1 MNSGQPQT
9 IARIDNFWGG
19 EDDDEVNPEYHE
31 YYKNLLEQAE
41 KFTASII
48 GYDFLKENGKQYTA
62 YKIHVTINY
71 EEYAIHKRF
80 SKFENL
86 RDLLKDNYPDLNFKQ
101 IPFPEKSFF
110 SFWKPDVVEKIVKRQ
125 KGLNDFLQ
133 YVLQNCKMYGIFE
146 LLEFLQVR
154 EKLKAMGSHTSSH
167 LSMDKSYATNS
178 QEIARMAQYLDQLN
192 NNPDDI
198 SKTLKEMEHFY
209 ISSRPRLS
217 PDVCKTL
224 LVGKIVQGKLK
235 SQGLIHFCGRYS
247 AETNSHLICVIGLE
261 FLAALMDH
269 QKCQDAD
276 HFISVFGNLS
286 REMIEHLNLTA
297 HTEEKVK
304 TNCKSH
310 AFALVDAYLSR
321 NPKLSAGAILKSQ
334 SALQQFDLWKRRN
347 KTSSLVAERYQ
358 VSGKLNDME
367 EVADFSLSP
376 QNHVVDQLVDFPSDP
391 EKLISIS
398 KEEWVP
404 LYKEEDIK
412 IKYYKS
418 KALSITVRSLGD
430 MESCIRELA
439 RGVDYRMLCDE
450 SKKVK
455 ELDIDIFI
463 QLVKVKFDQP
473 PFRYLVFLNERKIE
487 DNMGEDATILEKPSK
502 DYAIMLTDSELLVK
516 RFTSIVVKYDNKSK
530 GKKKKIKLQ
539 ILNQDQGSRGLQ
551 DFLLKDSGKLIIEG
565 CKKLLEDITR

>member
-1 MNSGQPQT
+1 M
-9 IARIDNFWGG
+9 
-19 EDDDEVNPEYHE
+19 
-31 YYKNLLEQAE
+31 L
-41 KFTASII
+41 SI
-48 GYDFLKENGKQYTA
+48 
-62 YKIHVTINY
+62 
-71 EEYAIHKRF
+71 
-80 SKFENL
+80 
-86 RDLLKDNYPDLNFKQ
+86 
-101 IPFPEKSFF
+101 
-110 SFWKPDVVEKIVKRQ
+110 
-125 KGLNDFLQ
+125 
-133 YVLQNCKMYGIFE
+133 NC
-146 LLEFLQVR
+146 
-154 EKLKAMGSHTSSH
+154 
-167 LSMDKSYATNS
+167 
-178 QEIARMAQYLDQLN
+178 
-192 NNPDDI
+192 
-198 SKTLKEMEHFY
+198 
-209 ISSRPRLS
+209 
-217 PDVCKTL
+217 
-224 LVGKIVQGKLK
+224 
-235 SQGLIHFCGRYS
+235 
-247 AETNSHLICVIGLE
+247 
-261 FLAALMDH
+261 
-269 QKCQDAD
+269 
-276 HFISVFGNLS
+276 
-286 REMIEHLNLTA
+286 
-297 HTEEKVK
+297 
-304 TNCKSH
+304 
-310 AFALVDAYLSR
+310 
-321 NPKLSAGAILKSQ
+321 
-334 SALQQFDLWKRRN
+334 
-347 KTSSLVAERYQ
+347 
-358 VSGKLNDME
+358 
-367 EVADFSLSP
+367 
-376 QNHVVDQLVDFPSDP
+376 
-391 EKLISIS
+391 